1 MVKTQLVKEYIVN
14 ANNYLSFKIHLI
26 NYVLSLNS
34 GFMIIEDG

>member
-14 ANNYLSFKIHLI
+14 ANNHLSFKINLI

-34 GFMIIEDG
+34 WINDY